1 MLTDPMLSGYFDGVD
16 AERQAA
22 KLAAFLRMALG
33 GPGHYTGTDLR
44 TAHARLDGLGDE
56 HVDRVIDHLKATLRD
71 LGAAE
76 PDVRT
81 AAGIV
86 GSARD
91 DVLNR

>member
-1 MLTDPMLSGYFDGVD
+1 
-16 AERQAA
+16 
-22 KLAAFLRMALG
+22 MALG
-33 GPGHYTGTDLR
+33 GPGNYAGADLR
-44 TAHARLDGLGDE
+44 TAHAKLDGLGDE
-56 HVDRVIDHLKATLRD
+56 HVDRVLDHLKVTLRD
-71 LGAAE
+71 LGVAE